1 MHRKD
6 KRQRWRWSDKMQ
18 CNNQPGQTNGERE
31 ADDPATAKQ
40 KTVAMISRRK
50 FGRGGEDTTMDDY
63 NEEVMIK
70 TPKILFCP
78 LGFLLLGIPRY
89 ILR

>member
-1 MHRKD
+1 MRRD
-6 KRQRWRWSDKMQ
+6 K
-18 CNNQPGQTNGERE
+18 QPGQTKGERE

-70 TPKILFCP
+70 TPKKKDKFLITEFFSVFAFLFYKKEMTV
-78 LGFLLLGIPRY
+78 IN
-89 ILR
+89 